1 MKNLNSALAPKSI
14 LKGISMLM
22 LVCFAT
28 LGIAYFVSNPN
39 GGSTSQIPSVT
50 TANYKVVDDI
60 GGRSYPPPVSKVNND
75 LGVNRPP
82 VEMFAFCLNSV
93 KDIGGR
99 STTGE
104 LNTISNFEIG
114 GTRSIDAIAF
124 YLNEVSDI
132 GGGGKSSDGGL
143 LDLALI
149 DLPIGGGKSTT
160 GEIAFYLN
168 GATDIGGKSSNGGLL
183 KLALIDLPIGGGK
196 LPPGEFKLST

>member
-1 MKNLNSALAPKSI
+1 MKNLNSALAPKII

-22 LVCFAT
+22 LVCLAT
-28 LGIAYFVSNPN
+28 LGIAYFVSNPI
-39 GGSTSQIPSVT
+39 GEGTSDVPSVT

-60 GGRSYPPPVSKVNND
+60 GGRSYPPPVSKVNYD
-75 LGVNRPP
+75 LGANRLPLG
-82 VEMFAFCLNSV
+82 EFAYCLNSV

-104 LNTISNFEIG
+104 LNTIYSFEIRG
-114 GTRSIDAIAF
+114 SRPVEEIAF
-124 YLNEVSDI
+124 FLNETSDI
-132 GGGGKSSDGGL
+132 GGKNSNDGL
-143 LDLALI
+143 LNLALI

-168 GATDIGGKSSNGGLL
+168 EATDIDGRSSDIGLL

-196 LPPGEFKLST
+196 VPPGEFKLST